1 MNSTDFQS
9 ILTSAQQYYAQNL
22 QNIDQTY
29 INNVLEKSNDFEVI
43 SFDIFDTLLTRLF
56 ECPIDLFAYVEN
68 QLQVNNSNLKD
79 FARNRLLAEAQIRDI
94 LHRQKNRDEVTLDE
108 IYDYLFDINKYD
120 KNLLNTAKKLELIAE
135 TNSNISIED
144 NKKLILELK
153 KLGKKI
159 IFVSDIYLSKQFIE
173 TLLEKN
179 HLNLCDELYVSSDLL
194 SSKHSGRIW
203 KYVLENNSGYKILHI
218 GDNKVADVVQPRKFH
233 INTYHYKRFLGQ
245 RRLGAQLCQEVVP
258 FSLMNKV
265 YHLTNGIYS
274 LKEFNEDSFW
284 NGLGE
289 TFGALILYSYTLWLK
304 EHIKKNKINHIYF
317 CARDAQ
323 LIQKVWETLDL
334 DKECH
339 TTSSYLYLSR
349 KVLRFPT
356 YYIELIENG
365 KLSEDSLTFIV
376 NESLTANDTYKT
388 YFNRL
393 GINERD
399 LLQTNFV
406 HQFGSFGAAV
416 DFKKTDLIKKFI
428 QQELS
433 SVLLNAFQEEYNNAK
448 EYYKQEGLFDKNKK
462 IAIIDLGWGGTI
474 QFGLNAFRSHMGID
488 SKLYGY
494 YYGLFGET
502 ASGRLFK
509 NGPMK
514 AAFFNIFS
522 NSEERI
528 MYQNCVNILENLHS
542 ADHETTTG
550 FIKDQQDGVIRP
562 ILKQTNNSLYIQQY
576 EKKFLIF
583 QKGVLH
589 SINKWKN
596 NELVYGLNK
605 CYVGTQIA
613 TAAIFQVCITP
624 NKDEV
629 KYLGNIKHATMFDHK
644 ITVPL
649 INQRFPSN
657 LKEVQPLLQ
666 AGGWQCGVLQY
677 WKDNR
682 KKIKPHVYNSALQFV
697 NFLPSL
703 IKKFYEN

>member
-108 IYDYLFDINKYD
+108 IYDYLFDTNKYD
-120 KNLLNTAKKLELIAE
+120 KNLLNKAKKLELIAE
-135 TNSNISIED
+135 IDSNISIED

-179 HLNLCDELYVSSDLL
+179 HLNLYDELYVSSDLL

-203 KYVLENNSGYKILHI
+203 KYVLENNTGYKILHI
-218 GDNKVADVVQPRKFH
+218 GDNKVADVIQPRKFH

-245 RRLGAQLCQEVVP
+245 RRLGAQLCQEIVP

-289 TFGALILYSYTLWLK
+289 TLGALILYSYTSWLK
-304 EHIKKNKINHIYF
+304 KHIKKNEINHIYF

-323 LIQKVWETLDL
+323 LIQKVWQLLDL
-334 DKECH
+334 DKECN

-356 YYIELIENG
+356 YYIELKQNG
-365 KLSEDSLTFIV
+365 KLSSDSLTSIV
-376 NESLTANDTYKT
+376 NESLQHTDTYIT

-393 GINERD
+393 GIDAQDILN
-399 LLQTNFV
+399 TNFV
-406 HQFGSFGAAV
+406 QKFGSIKNAF
-416 DFKKTDLIKKFI
+416 DFKKIDKLKIFIQKELTSILLKKF
-428 QQELS
+428 E
-433 SVLLNAFQEEYNNAK
+433 EEYTESI
-448 EYYKQEGLFDKNKK
+448 EYFKQEGLFEVNKK
-462 IAIIDLGWGGTI
+462 IAIIDLGWSGSI
-474 QFGLNAFRSHMGID
+474 QLALSKFRSHMGIE
-488 SKLYGY
+488 SKIYGF
-494 YYGLFGET
+494 YYGLFGQT
-502 ASGRLFK
+502 ASGRLYK

-522 NSEERI
+522 SISEKKL
-528 MYQNCVNILENLHS
+528 YQNCVNILENLHS
-542 ADHETTTG
+542 ADHETTIG
-550 FIKDQQDGVIRP
+550 YKKDEKDIYP
-562 ILKQTNNSLYIQQY
+562 CLKDDKNSIYIEQY
-576 EKKFLIF
+576 LKKISIF
-583 QKGVLH
+583 QKGVL
-589 SINKWKN
+589 STIEKWKKN
-596 NELVYGLNK
+596 KSVYGLQKNYINTEVAK
-605 CYVGTQIA
+605 
-613 TAAIFQVCITP
+613 AAIFQVCISPLRYEQT
-624 NKDEV
+624 
-629 KYLGNIKHATMFDHK
+629 YLGRIKHSALFDHQ
-644 ITVPL
+644 IMQCL
-649 INQRFPSN
+649 INQQLPQN
-657 LKEVQPLLQ
+657 LKQVRFSFGGP
-666 AGGWQCGVLQY
+666 GGWQCGTIQY
-677 WKDNR
+677 WKENR
-682 KKIKPHVYNSALQFV
+682 KKIKPQVYQFALQYF
-697 NFLPSL
+697 NEYPKL
-703 IKKFYEN
+703 IKNFIEN

>member
-9 ILTSAQQYYAQNL
+9 ILTSAQQYYVQHS

-29 INNVLEKSNDFEVI
+29 INNILEISNDFEVI

-68 QLQVNNSNLKD
+68 QLQKNNSNLKN
-79 FARNRLLAEAQIRDI
+79 FARNRMLAEEQIRDI

-108 IYDYLFDINKYD
+108 IYDHLFDTNKYD
-120 KNLLNTAKKLELIAE
+120 KSLLNKAKELELIAE
-135 TNSNISIED
+135 TNSSICIED

-153 KLGKKI
+153 KIGKKI

-173 TLLEKN
+173 TLLKKN
-179 HLNLCDELYVSSDLL
+179 HLNLYDELYVSSDLL
-194 SSKHSGRIW
+194 SSKQSGRIW
-203 KYVLENNSGYKILHI
+203 KYVLENNLGYKILHI
-218 GDNKVADVVQPRKFH
+218 GDNKVADVEQPRKFQL
-233 INTYHYKRFLGQ
+233 NTYYYKRFLGQ
-245 RRLGAQLCQEVVP
+245 RRLGAQLCQEMVP

-265 YHLTNGIYS
+265 YHLINGRYS

-289 TFGALILYSYTLWLK
+289 TFGALILYSYVLWLK
-304 EHIKKNKINHIYF
+304 EHIKINKIEHIYF

-323 LIQKVWETLDL
+323 LIQKVWKLLDL

-349 KVLRFPT
+349 KVLRFPA

-376 NESLTANDTYKT
+376 NDSLTASDTYKT

-393 GINERD
+393 GLNERD

-406 HQFGSFGAAV
+406 HQFGSIDAIV
-416 DFKKTDLIKKFI
+416 DFKKTDQIKNFI

-433 SVLLNAFQEEYNNAK
+433 SALLNTFQEEYNNAK

-462 IAIIDLGWGGTI
+462 IAIIDLGWHGTI
-474 QFGLNAFRSHMGID
+474 QFSLNAFRSHMGIE

-494 YYGLFGET
+494 YYGLFGEA
-502 ASGRLFK
+502 ASGRIFK

-528 MYQNCVNILENLHS
+528 MYHNCVNILENLHS
-542 ADHETTTG
+542 ANHETTIG
-550 FIKDQQDGVIRP
+550 FIKDQQDGIIRP

-576 EKKFLIF
+576 EKKFSIF

-589 SINKWKN
+589 SIKKWKN

-605 CYVGTQIA
+605 CYVKTQIA
-613 TAAIFQVCITP
+613 TASIFQVCVTP

-629 KYLGNIKHATMFDHK
+629 KYFGNIKHAAMFDHK

-649 INQRFPSN
+649 INQRLPSN
-657 LKEVQPLLQ
+657 VKEVHPLLQ
-666 AGGWQCGVLQY
+666 AGDWQCGVLQY
-677 WKDNR
+677 WKENR
-682 KKIKPHVYNSALQFV
+682 KKIKPHVYNSALKYV
-697 NFLPSL
+697 NSFPYL